1 MECPIENK
9 DGAELMIAYGA
20 GTLAPETEFALEQ
33 HLELCAKCREIAQA
47 QEEVWSSLDSWTPA
61 PVSPS
66 FDERLYQRIAAEEE
80 SKWWRRLFHA
90 NWSWRPAMPVAA
102 ACAALIAAFL
112 LKGPA
117 TDHATPLQ
125 QSPRP
130 QIEQVERALDDM
142 EMLKQLSVMSVPES
156 SPSSE
161 KI

>member
-1 MECPIENK
+1 MECPIENR

-33 HLELCAKCREIAQA
+33 HLELCAKCRETARAQK
-47 QEEVWSSLDSWTPA
+47 EVWSSLDSWPPA
-61 PVSPS
+61 PVSPN
-66 FDERLYQRIAAEEE
+66 FDERLYERIAAEEQ

-117 TDHATPLQ
+117 NEQGVPAQTL
-125 QSPRP
+125 PRP

-142 EMLKQLSVMSVPES
+142 EMLKQLGVTTAPES
-156 SPSSE
+156 SSSSE